1 MNSHMEKTT
10 RYQQYIQEI
19 LGSYHDSDKNEN
31 SSQIIFD
38 TEHHHYQL
46 LQLGWRDELKRILH
60 IIAHVDIID
69 GKIWVQRD
77 FTEPSIADQLLAKGV
92 PNTDIVLGFHP
103 PYKRS
108 YTDFAT
114 Q

>member
-1 MNSHMEKTT
+1 MEKIT
-10 RYQQYIQEI
+10 RYQQYVQEI
-19 LGSYHDSDKNEN
+19 LRSYHNGDKDIN
-31 SSQIIFD
+31 SSQVIFD
-38 TEHHHYQL
+38 TEHNHYQL
-46 LQLGWRDELKRILH
+46 LTLGWRDELKRILH

-77 FTEPSIADQLLAKGV
+77 FTEPSIADQLIARGV

-103 PYKRS
+103 PYKRP
-108 YTDFAT
+108 YTDFAI

>member
-1 MNSHMEKTT
+1 MDKLNQ
-10 RYQQYIQEI
+10 YQQYSQEI
-19 LGSYHDSDKNEN
+19 LSGYYDHDKHANT
-31 SSQIIFD
+31 SQLIFD
-38 TEHHHYQL
+38 TERNHYQL
-46 LQLGWRDELKRILH
+46 LSLGWRGEFKRICD

-77 FTEPSIADQLLAKGV
+77 FTEPSITDQLVERGV

-103 PYKRS
+103 PYKRPF
-108 YTDFAT
+108 TEFAV